1 MHGSFFLRLHVHV
14 PPEVVRNRKG
24 WTVKEGV
31 MGGPFLHPDGGRTDT
46 YLIEYGGDYF
56 PIKRS
61 TLHTCL
67 DPEQR
72 VQARV

>member
-1 MHGSFFLRLHVHV
+1 MVHTMALLAHSVTVLRLYATLVARC
-14 PPEVVRNRKG
+14 VR
-24 WTVKEGV
+24 
-31 MGGPFLHPDGGRTDT
+31 PFLHPDGGRTDT

>member
-1 MHGSFFLRLHVHV
+1 
-14 PPEVVRNRKG
+14 
-24 WTVKEGV
+24 

>member
-1 MHGSFFLRLHVHV
+1 MGLSFYYVGFLT
-14 PPEVVRNRKG
+14 RKG

>member
-1 MHGSFFLRLHVHV
+1 MQN
-14 PPEVVRNRKG
+14 VV
-24 WTVKEGV
+24 V
-31 MGGPFLHPDGGRTDT
+31 GGGGDGGVSSTALVREFGACTDT
-46 YLIEYGGDYF
+46 YLIEYGGEYF

-67 DPEQR
+67 DPAQR